1 MKTHSALLL
10 LICCA
15 ISSVFAADSVPG
27 KGKLL
32 VATEVV
38 RGSDFQESVILL
50 LHYDKNGATGLIV
63 NKPLP
68 APPKSALPELE
79 ELERYVGNL
88 YYGGP
93 VGLNTIQALL
103 RTSSPPDQSAHVIDD
118 IYIVPINENLIKE
131 STDSSTL
138 RLYVGYAGW
147 APGQLDEE
155 MLRGSWHIAPAS
167 GEFVFAADPE
177 NLWRK
182 LVPPTTMRAAI
193 QNAVKLKLVDTN

>member
-1 MKTHSALLL
+1 MNTHSALLL

-15 ISSVFAADSVPG
+15 ISPGFAADSVPG

-32 VATEVV
+32 VATELV
-38 RGSDFQESVILL
+38 RGSDFEESVILL
-50 LHYDKNGATGLIV
+50 LHYDENGATGLIV
-63 NKPLP
+63 NKPTL
-68 APPKSALPELE
+68 APPTRALPEFE

-103 RTSSPPDQSAHVIDD
+103 RSGSPPDRSTHIIDE
-118 IYIVPINENLIKE
+118 IYIVPINEDLIE
-131 STDSSTL
+131 DSTDSSTL
-138 RLYVGYAGW
+138 RLYVGFAGW

-167 GEFVFAADPE
+167 GEFVFEAEPE

-182 LVPPTTMRAAI
+182 LVPPATMRAAI
-193 QNAVKLKLVDTN
+193 ENGENGVEPN